1 MPNRL
6 PSRIIS
12 PTREAGQGMDRGV
25 VTSIAALLALAL
37 AGCGTMDL
45 CGNEIVSRLASPTGT
60 HDVIVF
66 ERDCGATTEWSTQ
79 VSIVRGGSAFLEKPT
94 ALRST
99 QPGNA
104 LVILAR
110 AKRRGVTGIAVIA
123 KWTDDTHVTLEYEA
137 GAGMSTVA
145 TVVDGITI
153 TPQSVECS
161 Q

>member
-1 MPNRL
+1 MASL
-6 PSRIIS
+6 LTSAS
-12 PTREAGQGMDRGV
+12 PLSLILSAMRVKSPFSQ
-25 VTSIAALLALAL
+25 SALFGFIGAFPLFL
-37 AGCGTMDL
+37 
-45 CGNEIVSRLASPTGT
+45 LASPTGT

-153 TPQSVECS
+153 TPQSVERS